1 MTINVTPVNDAPVAV
16 DDTFSTGEDTAVTI
30 TSAGLFGA
38 DGTGPSNDSDADSA
52 SFSSIT
58 VTALATDGVLK
69 LDGVAVTLNQVITV
83 ADIAAGKL
91 TFVPDGDENGSP
103 YATFKYT
110 VSDGALSSNE
120 ATVTINVTPVNDAPT
135 VTPGMVRVS
144 EEGLAW
150 ANPDSAGNPTDTT
163 NVKTA
168 SGNLV
173 ITDPDNTTFTVTLGA
188 PAPGTYTSGGQ
199 NIVWTLSNTNHTLTG
214 TVGSAIIM
222 VVSIDDAG
230 AYTVMLSG
238 PVDQPLGNQE
248 NLLPMVFGVN
258 VNDGT
263 VTTAS
268 SLTVTVE
275 DDSPIQAV
283 TNGIF
288 QNGVGTQLVG
298 TLASIGADN
307 TASKV
312 TLSGAPPANLTSNGV
327 ALTYNLSD
335 GGSTLTAKAGS
346 DTVFTLTAHPDGTYT
361 FTQLALLDLTIL
373 STNLQSG
380 IGAGGPHNSYYVYVD
395 GSFGP
400 VENAKDWAVKITGSA
415 GINPSTPGM
424 GVGNNLFETGETMRF
439 EFDDEHASSIGGT
452 TPNLAYQTRIGIT
465 DISGTESVNW
475 TAYFTD
481 GSTQTGV
488 ATALNLVNGAIVITA
503 PGGFYIDYV
512 DLAAGVDTSVRIN
525 GLTNLVQNDTGTA
538 NLTFGF
544 VATDGDGDAVSGS
557 LSVLAQNSSTLTG
570 GTGNDALGGGIG
582 ANILIGGDGDDILTG
597 GLGADVFRWQAGDI
611 GTDTIIDFNKAQGD
625 VLNLKDLLIGEGGT
639 FASNNLADYLTFSLV
654 GGDTVISVDADG
666 AGPDGI
672 VQTIVLQGVDLV
684 TGAGSQQDIVNNLLG
699 SGHLVA
705 DVMP

>member
-1 MTINVTPVNDAPVAV
+1 
-16 DDTFSTGEDTAVTI
+16 
-30 TSAGLFGA
+30 
-38 DGTGPSNDSDADSA
+38 
-52 SFSSIT
+52 
-58 VTALATDGVLK
+58 
-69 LDGVAVTLNQVITV
+69 
-83 ADIAAGKL
+83 
-91 TFVPDGDENGSP
+91 NGSYTFTP
-103 YATFKYT
+103 AANYDGAVPSATYS
-110 VSDGALSSNE
+110 VSDGADTVSSTLSLS
-120 ATVTINVTPVNDAPT
+120 ITPVNDAPT

-150 ANPDSAGNPTDTT
+150 ANPDNTGNPTDTT
-163 NVKTA
+163 NSRTA
-168 SGNLV
+168 SGNIV

-188 PAPGTYTSGGQ
+188 PPPGTYTSGGQ
-199 NIVWTLSNTNHTLTG
+199 NIVWTPSNTNHTLTG

-222 VVSIDDAG
+222 VVSIDNAG
-230 AYTVMLSG
+230 AYTVVLSG

-275 DDSPIQAV
+275 DDSPILAV

-312 TLSGAPPANLTSNGV
+312 TLSGTPPPNLTSNGIPV
-327 ALTYNLSD
+327 TYSLTD
-335 GGSTLTAKAGS
+335 GGSTLTAKAGVN
-346 DTVFTLTAHPDGTYT
+346 TVFTLMAHPDGTYT
-361 FTQLALLDLTIL
+361 FTQSAVLDLTIL
-373 STNLQSG
+373 GTNLQSS
-380 IGAGGPHNSYYVYVD
+380 IGAGGPQPSYYMYAD
-395 GSFGP
+395 GSFGS

-415 GINPSTPGM
+415 NINPSTPGM
-424 GVGNNLFETGETMRF
+424 GVGNNLFGTGETMRF

-452 TPNLAYQTRIGIT
+452 TPNLAYQTRIGVT

-503 PGGFYIDYV
+503 PNGFHIDYV

-538 NLTFGF
+538 NLSFGF

-557 LSVLAQNSSTLTG
+557 LAVVAQNSSTLTG

-582 ANILIGGDGDDILTG
+582 ANILIGGDGNDILTGGLGNDTMTG
-597 GLGADVFRWQAGDI
+597 GLGADVFRWQAGDT

-654 GGDTVISVDADG
+654 SGNTVISVDADG
-666 AGPDGI
+666 AGSGGI

-684 TGAGSQQDIVNNLLG
+684 TGAGSQQDIVNSLLG
-699 SGHLVA
+699 SGHLVT